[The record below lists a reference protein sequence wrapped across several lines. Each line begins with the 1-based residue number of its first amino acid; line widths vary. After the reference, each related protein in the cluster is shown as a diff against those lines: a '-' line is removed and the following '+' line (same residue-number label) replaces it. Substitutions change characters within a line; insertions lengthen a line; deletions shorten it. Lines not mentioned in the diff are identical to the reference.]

1 MSLES
6 PEIKL
11 FCVINGDIEIDDTY
25 VKNDRCKYAKI
36 FNGHFSHYDVINP
49 NSPGVF
55 MIIELDLSF
64 LMRPCLLKLDH
75 SFLAQLRFSSE
86 AGGIGRVRP
95 SSYGIH
101 TCSTENSSP

>member
-36 FNGHFSHYDVINP
+36 FNGHFSHYDVINL
-49 NSPGVF
+49 N
-55 MIIELDLSF
+55 IIELDLSF
-64 LMRPCLLKLDH
+64 LMAPYFLKLDH
-75 SFLAQLRFSSE
+75 C
-86 AGGIGRVRP
+86 RP
-95 SSYGIH
+95 MRRYDSLFVVAS
-101 TCSTENSSP
+101 